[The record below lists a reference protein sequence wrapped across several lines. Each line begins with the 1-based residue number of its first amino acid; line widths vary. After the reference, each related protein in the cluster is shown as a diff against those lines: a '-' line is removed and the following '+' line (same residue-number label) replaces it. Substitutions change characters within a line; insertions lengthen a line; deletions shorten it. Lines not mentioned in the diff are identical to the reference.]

1 MFKQP
6 YEFVSIQL
14 DRLFFLPFAPNET
27 VEMRS
32 IAIEAMLQA
41 SGWTWDEVL
50 NEIAKPEGN

>member
-14 DRLFFLPFAPNET
+14 DKLFFLPFASNET
-27 VEMRS
+27 PEMRS

-41 SGWTWDEVL
+41 AGWTWDEVL